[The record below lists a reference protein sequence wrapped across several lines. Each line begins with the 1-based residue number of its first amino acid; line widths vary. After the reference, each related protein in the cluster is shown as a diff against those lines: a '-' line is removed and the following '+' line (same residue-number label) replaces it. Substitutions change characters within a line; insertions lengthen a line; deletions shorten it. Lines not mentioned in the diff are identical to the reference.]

1 MSKIT
6 KQDLITRLAICEA
19 KLDRII
25 DMLSEQ
31 TQVTNTIHIDYDWR
45 EHCLIKTRR
54 NNGRTILEHHLV

>member
-25 DMLSEQ
+25 DILSEQ
-31 TQVTNTIHIDYDWR
+31 TQVTNKIHIDYDWR
-45 EHCLIKTRR
+45 EPLTDKDP
-54 NNGRTILEHHLV
+54 EE